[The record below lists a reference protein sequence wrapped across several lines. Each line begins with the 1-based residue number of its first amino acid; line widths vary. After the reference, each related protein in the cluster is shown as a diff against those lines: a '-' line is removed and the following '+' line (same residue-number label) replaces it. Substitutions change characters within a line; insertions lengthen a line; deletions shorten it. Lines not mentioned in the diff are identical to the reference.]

1 MTALTLLLLVAA
13 QPTDQARFAKWEK
26 EIAGI
31 EKRLQADP
39 PKRDGV
45 IFVGSSSIRL
55 WKLDQSFPGMH
66 YTNVGF
72 GGSEIRDCTH
82 FAPRLITPYH
92 PRAIVFYAGDNDIA
106 SGRKAEQVAG
116 DFKTFAMTV
125 HKTASKCRI
134 LYLPVKP
141 SIARWGKFSEQA
153 KANKLV
159 KEYCDKSGPKF
170 GYIDIVPAMLG
181 EDGKPIP
188 ELFAKDGL
196 HMSPAGYE
204 KWTALVRAALEK

>member
-1 MTALTLLLLVAA
+1 
-13 QPTDQARFAKWEK
+13 
-26 EIAGI
+26 
-31 EKRLQADP
+31 
-39 PKRDGV
+39 
-45 IFVGSSSIRL
+45 
-55 WKLDQSFPGMH
+55 MH

-82 FAPRLITPYH
+82 FAPRLIAPYH

-106 SGRKAEQVAG
+106 SGRKAEQVLA
-116 DFKTFAMTV
+116 DFKTFAAAV
-125 HKTASKCRI
+125 HKTSPKCRI

-141 SIARWGKFSEQA
+141 SIARWSKFPEQA

-159 KEYCDKSGPKF
+159 KEYCDKSGPSF

-188 ELFAKDGL
+188 ALFAKDGL
-196 HMSPAGYE
+196 HLSPAGYA
-204 KWTALVRAALEK
+204 KWTALVKSALEK